1 MTYNVTTPDWRSP
14 GSTGSTDNPGSPE
27 GPGNSRSP
35 ERSESAGKA
44 SNKKGSSWAEW
55 DSDWSSDWG
64 SDGDSP
70 DRGTSPSHISPAAVD
85 KRGKDD
91 SNGADSPD
99 SGDSGHRS
107 LVDIIKH
114 APEGV
119 RYFLTAVS
127 IMLGAELLH
136 QILNLVMVLIDPSE
150 LMKSA
155 REANKG
161 SGQDVSEQQITTV
174 AYTTVIIMALLSLVV
189 LIILAMAV
197 KAVARQKGWAGNA
210 RVLLMVFSVFFG
222 LRLLT
227 VFVATAVSGSA
238 VPTAVIAI
246 DGIIQISA
254 GVAGICAV
262 IFATQDDVHKWTA
275 SDNASGPRGHNNV
288 RSNSER
294 DNDDWGSG
302 DRSNNDPSYTPSD
315 SSINPMR

>member
-14 GSTGSTDNPGSPE
+14 DSPE
-27 GPGNSRSP
+27 RPGNSSSP

-44 SNKKGSSWAEW
+44 SSKTGSSWAEW
-55 DSDWSSDWG
+55 DSDWNSDW
-64 SDGDSP
+64 DSP

-85 KRGKDD
+85 KRDKDD
-91 SNGADSPD
+91 SNRADSAD
-99 SGDSGHRS
+99 SGDSDDSGHRS
-107 LVDIIKH
+107 LVDVIKH
-114 APEGV
+114 SPEGV

-161 SGQDVSEQQITTV
+161 SGRDVSDQQITTV

-189 LIILAMAV
+189 LIVLAMAV
-197 KAVARQKGWAGNA
+197 KAVARQKEWASNA

-238 VPTAVIAI
+238 VPTAVIAV
-246 DGIIQISA
+246 DGIIQIIA

-262 IFATQDDVHKWTA
+262 IFASQDDVHKWTA
-275 SDNASGPRGHNNV
+275 RNNVSGPRGHNNV
-288 RSNSER
+288 RSYSER
-294 DNDDWGSG
+294 GNDERGRG
-302 DRSNNDPSYTPSD
+302 DRSKKDPSYTPND
-315 SSINPMR
+315 SSINSMR